1 MLERRLSLRLLA
13 YWERA
18 RGMRLMPQE
27 SDIHAANLSDIWDD
41 CFILQVVDQKR
52 QEFAPLHCGANLQDT
67 WLEMVHLK
75 GSIATLLAKKGPV
88 LEDGMVYDEQGQVV
102 KYRQCLLPL
111 GDGSS
116 VSAILGGARFKT
128 E

>member
-27 SDIHAANLSDIWDD
+27 SDIHANNLSDIWDD
-41 CFILQVVDQKR
+41 CFILQIVDEKR
-52 QEFAPLHCGANLQDT
+52 VEISPLHCGANLQET

-75 GSIATLLAKKGPV
+75 GSIEIGRAHV
-88 LEDGMVYDEQGQVV
+88 
-102 KYRQCLLPL
+102 
-111 GDGSS
+111 
-116 VSAILGGARFKT
+116 
-128 E
+128 